1 MKLYGTVTEKSD
13 DGDAFVTKGKEY
25 EVIRENYSKYVIID
39 DSDSKND
46 LSRDADGKAYYGNWF
61 SLIPPSVQYQP
72 AYEGV
77 TTLEDVIVELKS
89 INHSLDLYKLECII
103 DNLVDIN
110 KINKQWNVH
119 FNKKR
124 WGMIKC

>member
-13 DGDAFVTKGKEY
+13 DGDEDAFVTKGKEY
-25 EVIRENYSKYVIID
+25 EVIKESYSEYVIID
-39 DSDSKND
+39 DSDFKNA
-46 LSRDADGKAYYGNWF
+46 LSRDVDGKAYYGNWF

-89 INHSLDLYKLECII
+89 INHSLDSYKLECII
-103 DNLVDIN
+103 DDLVAIN
-110 KINKQWNVH
+110 KFK
-119 FNKKR
+119 
-124 WGMIKC
+124 

>member
-1 MKLYGTVTEKSD
+1 MKLYGTVTEESD

-25 EVIRENYSKYVIID
+25 DVIKEYSDKYVIID
-39 DSDSKND
+39 DSG
-46 LSRDADGKAYYGNWF
+46 SRNNLRKSVENKAYYGKWF
-61 SLIPPSVQYQP
+61 NLIPFST
-72 AYEGV
+72 YEDV
-77 TTLEDVIVELKS
+77 KLLEDVIVELKS
-89 INHSLDLYKLECII
+89 INHSLDSYKLECII

-110 KINKQWNVH
+110 KINKQWDVH